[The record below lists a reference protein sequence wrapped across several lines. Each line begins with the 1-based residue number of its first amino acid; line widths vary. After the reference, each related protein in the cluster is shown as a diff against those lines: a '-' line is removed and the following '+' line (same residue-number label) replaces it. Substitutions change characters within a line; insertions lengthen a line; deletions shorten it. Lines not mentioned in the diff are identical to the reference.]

1 MSMTRQV
8 VPVALRD
15 VPSALATAPPR
26 PALVEPVQIH
36 QLAGTIGARVID
48 IPGHTPGEG
57 VVTGATLRAQ
67 HVRPGDLF
75 AALPGTRVHGADFAA
90 DALTAGATAVLTDQA
105 GVDRVA
111 LLDHPRVRAG
121 EVALLVHD
129 DPRGVLGSAAAR
141 IYGDPS
147 QKLTI
152 LGVTGTS
159 GKTTTSYLLES
170 ALRAAGHTTGLVGTV
185 ETRIAGERL
194 DSAFTTPE
202 APDLQALLAVMV
214 EQGVTHVPMEV
225 SSHALALGRVGGTRF
240 AVGAFTNLSQD
251 HLDFHRDLEDYF
263 QAKALLFDGR
273 SEREVVCVDGEWGR
287 RLVTEDTITASTS
300 GDASWT
306 ATDVETFPTGE
317 QRFRAHGPDRTLD
330 VRLRLPG
337 PFNIANALLA
347 AGVLTAAG
355 IPADAIERGLAE
367 VDVPGRMERVALG
380 QDFTAVV
387 DYSHKPG
394 AVSAVL
400 DAARA
405 QVINGGGRVLVVLG
419 CGGDRDVAK
428 RPLMGEAAARRSD
441 LLVVTD
447 DNPRSENAADIRA
460 AMLAG
465 ALEVPEAERGEV
477 VEAGD
482 RREAIA
488 EAVHRAR
495 AGDVVVIAG
504 KGHETGQEVA
514 GVVHP
519 FSDRDEVAA
528 ALRRRLDT
536 GSARIGDG
544 SGGTQNTGEPAPPA
558 GGRGGNEEA
567 R

>member
-1 MSMTRQV
+1 MLSQV
-8 VPVALRD
+8 IRVACRD
-15 VPSALATAPPR
+15 VPSAVATAPPR
-26 PALVEPVQIH
+26 PSCVEPVEIEK
-36 QLAGTIGARVID
+36 LADVIGARVLRV
-48 IPGHTPGEG
+48 PGPSAAAAP
-57 VVTGATLRAQ
+57 VTGATLRAQ

-75 AALPGTRVHGADFAA
+75 AALPGTRVHGADFAEH
-90 DALTAGATAVLTDQA
+90 ALEAGAVAVLTDQA
-105 GVDRVA
+105 GIDRAA
-111 LLDHPRVRAG
+111 LTEHPAVREG
-121 EVALLVHD
+121 KVSLLVHD
-129 DPRGVLGSAAAR
+129 DPRGVLGAASAL

-147 QKLTI
+147 RRLKV

-159 GKTTTSYLLES
+159 GKTTTTYLLES
-170 ALRAAGHTTGLVGTV
+170 ALQAAGFGTGLVGTV

-214 EQGVTHVPMEV
+214 EQRVTYVPMEV
-225 SSHALALGRVGGTRF
+225 SSHALAMGRVSGTRF

-273 SEREVVCVDGEWGR
+273 AEHEVVCVDGEWGR
-287 RLVTEDTITASTS
+287 RLVKEDTITVSTE
-300 GDASWT
+300 GEASWS
-306 ATDVETFPTGE
+306 ATDVQAFPTGE
-317 QRFRAHGPDRTLD
+317 QTFTAHGPNGFKLH

-337 PFNIANALLA
+337 PFNVANALLA
-347 AGVLTAAG
+347 IGVLHAAGVPTW
-355 IPADAIERGLAE
+355 AIERGLAE

-394 AVSAVL
+394 AVAAVL

-405 QVINGGGRVLVVLG
+405 QVDGKVIVVLG

-441 LLVVTD
+441 LLIITD
-447 DNPRSENAADIRA
+447 DNPRSEDPADIRA

-465 ALEVPEAERGEV
+465 TREIPPDQRGDVIEI
-477 VEAGD
+477 GD
-482 RREAIA
+482 RRAAIA
-488 EAVHRAR
+488 AAVDRAEP
-495 AGDVVVIAG
+495 GDIVVVAG

-519 FSDRDEVAA
+519 FSDREELGA
-528 ALRRRLDT
+528 ALRHRL
-536 GSARIGDG
+536 
-544 SGGTQNTGEPAPPA
+544 GEPEETDVR
-558 GGRGGNEEA
+558 RGQGDEEA
-567 R
+567 S

>member
-1 MSMTRQV
+1 MTRQV

-15 VPSALATAPPR
+15 VPSAVATAPPR
-26 PALVEPVQIH
+26 PAQVEPVQIH
-36 QLAGTIGARVID
+36 ELAETIGAQVLD
-48 IPGHTPGEG
+48 VPGHSPGEG
-57 VVTGATLRAQ
+57 LVTGATLRAQ

-105 GVDRVA
+105 GVERTA
-111 LLDHPRVRAG
+111 LLDHPRVRDG
-121 EVALLVHD
+121 QVALLVHE

-147 QKLTI
+147 RRLTL

-225 SSHALALGRVGGTRF
+225 SSHALALARVAGTRF

-273 SEREVVCVDGEWGR
+273 SEREVVCVDGDWGR
-287 RLVTEDTITASTS
+287 RLATEGTITVATS
-300 GDASWT
+300 GEADWT

-317 QRFRAHGPDRTLD
+317 QRFRAHGPEGTLD

-347 AGVLTAAG
+347 AGILTAAG
-355 IPADAIERGLAE
+355 IPAAAIEQGLAE

-394 AVSAVL
+394 AVAAVL

-405 QVINGGGRVLVVLG
+405 QADGRRVLVVLG

-447 DNPRSENAADIRA
+447 DNPRSEDAADIRA

-482 RREAIA
+482 RREAIS

-504 KGHETGQEVA
+504 KGHETGQEIA

-536 GSARIGDG
+536 GSARIADAA
-544 SGGTQNTGEPAPPA
+544 GGTQSSGEPIIPA
-558 GGRGGNEEA
+558 GSRGSNEEA